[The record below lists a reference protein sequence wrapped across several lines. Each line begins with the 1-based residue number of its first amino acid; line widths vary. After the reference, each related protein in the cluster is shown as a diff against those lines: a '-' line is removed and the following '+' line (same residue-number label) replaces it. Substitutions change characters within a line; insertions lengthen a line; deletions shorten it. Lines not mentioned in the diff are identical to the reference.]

1 MAERLPDIIDFVTNP
16 TWLGLKISLPQ
27 ETLLRAIYGLPLT
40 DEQHECFTACTGRSV
55 YPGTPFSEATVIAG
69 RRSGKDSRIA
79 TPVVL
84 YEAFFGGHEHKL
96 SIGER
101 GVIPIVAQDE
111 RGSSIAFNYLSSYV
125 MDHRL
130 LSKMVAELLK
140 SELRLTNRMNLVCF
154 ACTAKALR
162 GYSIPAAVMDEVA
175 FFRSESGATVDG
187 EVQRAIRPAGVSFPY
202 QRLIKIST
210 PSAKAGVLWDDFSR
224 AYGQDDPDLLVWQ
237 AATRLMNPTITEERL
252 APEARRD
259 VFNFTREYEALF
271 SDETEGAIPGPW
283 IDAAIVPDRV
293 ALPPVDGYHYLAAVD
308 PSGGAA
314 DEFTLAVMHV
324 KDGRFIIDLLR
335 GWAGSRHGRV
345 DLAATIHEIA
355 DLIKPY
361 GLARVTGDH
370 YAGEWVAQEFR
381 RANVLYV
388 PFEGSSTDAYK
399 ETIPYFAQL
408 RVELPD
414 DPVLDRQFRLLE
426 RRNRIGGKPPVITHP
441 KNGHDDRSCAV
452 AYGIASL
459 ARSLSPACDIGTY
472 ARPGWEVGTPG
483 TSPTSVDSD
492 SRRMWRELRS
502 DAPAASFWGR
512 DGEAQPSRRR
522 FFGVL

>member
-1 MAERLPDIIDFVTNP
+1 VAAIPDIIEFTTSP
-16 TWLGLKISLPQ
+16 TWLGLEVSLPQ
-27 ETLLRAIYGLPLT
+27 ETLLRSIYGLPLT
-40 DEQHECFTACTGRSV
+40 EEQLQCYIACTGRTG
-55 YPGTPFSEATVIAG
+55 YAGEPFSEVTVVAG

-79 TPVVL
+79 APVVL
-84 YEAFFGGHEHKL
+84 YEALFGGHEQKL
-96 SIGER
+96 HTGER
-101 GVIPIVAQDE
+101 GIIPVVAQDE
-111 RGSSIAFNYLSSYV
+111 RGTRVAYNYLRDYV
-125 MDHRL
+125 MGHRL
-130 LSKMVAELLK
+130 LSKMVAEELK
-140 SELRLTNRMNLVCF
+140 YELRLTNRMSILCF

-187 EVQRAIRPAGVSFPY
+187 EVQRAIRPAGASFPY
-202 QRLIKIST
+202 QRLVKIST
-210 PSAKAGVLWDDFSR
+210 PSAKVGVIWDDYNAGF
-224 AYGQDDPDLLVWQ
+224 GKDNPDLLVWQ
-237 AATRLMNPTITEERL
+237 AATRLMNPTISEERL

-259 VFNFTREYEALF
+259 LHNFTREYEALF

-283 IDAAIVPDRV
+283 IEAAIIPHRV
-293 ALPPVDGYHYLAAVD
+293 ILPPVDGYHYLAAVD

-314 DEFTLAVMHV
+314 DEFTLVILHV
-324 KDGRFIIDLLR
+324 KDGRFVIDMVR

-345 DLAATIHEIA
+345 NLAAVIHEIG

-361 GLARVTGDH
+361 GLARVVGDH

-399 ETIPYFAQL
+399 ETVPYFAQG

-414 DPVLDRQFRLLE
+414 DAVLERQFRLLE
-426 RRNRIGGKPPVITHP
+426 RRNRIGGKPPIITHP

-459 ARSLSPACDIGTY
+459 GRSLSPATDLGHY
-472 ARPGWEVGTPG
+472 ARPGWEVGAPG
-483 TSPTSVDSD
+483 SSPNVDPE
-492 SRRMWRELRS
+492 SRRLWRELRT
-502 DAPAASFWGR
+502 DAPAASFWRGTETR
-512 DGEAQPSRRR
+512 PRGR
-522 FFGVL
+522 FFG